1 MRNEF
6 SVGKDVKKVVNLTID
21 GKTIEA
27 EEGRTLLEAARR
39 EGITIPTLCYDRR
52 LSPYGACRI
61 CMVESKQDN
70 RLLAAC
76 STPVAEGMDI
86 LTASPAVRKA
96 RRKQLTLILLNHP
109 LVCPRCEKGGQCD
122 LQDLVYE
129 YGVDD
134 LPLPW
139 ERQCFPPDTL
149 SPLIKRDPNKCIL
162 CGKCVRICG
171 EYQQVG
177 MLSMAGSGA
186 QSAIAYT
193 RGNTFD
199 CEFCGQCVAICP
211 TGALTGK
218 TMDYGINWWE
228 LDEVDTIC
236 PYCGCG
242 CSVTLGVKDGTIRAV
257 GAEPGK
263 GVNQGDLCVKG
274 RFGFG
279 FVHHPDRLTRPL
291 VRRGEGLVEASWAE
305 ALDLV
310 ASRLGAIKEK
320 YGSDSIA
327 GLSSAK
333 VTNEENYLFQKF
345 MRAVIGTN
353 NIDHCARL

>member
-1 MRNEF
+1 MF
-6 SVGKDVKKVVNLTID
+6 PVGEEVNKAVNLTID

-27 EEGRTLLEAARR
+27 EEGITLLEAARR
-39 EGITIPTLCYDRR
+39 EGLSIPTLCHDQR

-76 STPVAEGMDI
+76 STPVEEGMDI
-86 LTASPAVRKA
+86 LTSSAAVRKA
-96 RRKQLTLILLNHP
+96 RRKQLSLILLNHTM
-109 LVCPRCEKGGQCD
+109 VCPSCEKEGQCD

-134 LPLPW
+134 SAYPW
-139 ERQCFPPDTL
+139 DKAHYPIDAL

-177 MLSMAGSGA
+177 MLNVAGSGVDT
-186 QSAIAYT
+186 SIEYT

-211 TGALTGK
+211 TGALTVK
-218 TMDYGINWWE
+218 TFDYVTNWWE
-228 LDEVDTIC
+228 LDEVETIC

-257 GAEPGK
+257 GAEAGR
-263 GVNQGDLCVKG
+263 GINQGDLCVKG

-279 FVHHPDRLTRPL
+279 FVNHPDRLTRPL
-291 VRRGEGLVEASWAE
+291 VRKGEKLVEASWEE
-305 ALDLV
+305 ALELV
-310 ASRLGAIKEK
+310 SSKLREIKEK
-320 YGSDSIA
+320 HGSDSIA

-345 MRAVIGTN
+345 MRAAVGTN
-353 NIDHCARL
+353 NVDHCARL